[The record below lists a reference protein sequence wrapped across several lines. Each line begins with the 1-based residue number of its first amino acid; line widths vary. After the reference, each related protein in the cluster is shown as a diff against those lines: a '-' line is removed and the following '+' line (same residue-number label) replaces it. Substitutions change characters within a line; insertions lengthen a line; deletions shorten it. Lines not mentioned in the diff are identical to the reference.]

1 MRAGNIRRLA
11 DLGGLFPKEKMSK
24 KTTRSKK
31 QPQPKEGR
39 EIFVLFALAFALR
52 MLGISWGIP
61 TAKHIYSYHPD
72 EIHVLSPT
80 VLYMLRG
87 DWNPHFFNYGTLY
100 LYLVGFVSKL
110 FALIGLSPGNMV
122 FAQIG
127 NSPTIMPDLS
137 FLHLIG
143 RTITALLGAGSIVL
157 IYLIGKKLGGRGL
170 GIGAALLLTF
180 APLHLVNS
188 HFATV
193 DVPATFLLLLAAHF
207 CLNII
212 AEGKL
217 RWYLLAGAAVGLAAA
232 TKYTLA
238 AGIVLM
244 IGAHLLRGR
253 FALRE
258 HLPLAA
264 GLLAVPLCFLIGCPY
279 ALTFEGGLA
288 IRPEFLQGF
297 RFEAQHMR
305 EVRTAA
311 FVETGSGW
319 LYHAVR
325 GLPAALGIPLYLL
338 SLAGLALSI
347 LYKPPAGSKA
357 SGREAIA
364 RKGFLLFACWCIFFF
379 VMIGFASERFIRY
392 LVPLIPF
399 LCLFAAWPL
408 GRLFSSSIKFRKP
421 VLAGLGV
428 MLALTLL
435 YSLSQLLP
443 FIYPDARDR
452 SMRAIGKSTVGILE
466 TPWFQIPPVSPLN
479 GGALSRVGFE
489 KWQRDAPYKVIIT
502 GWNAE
507 ALEKEKP
514 ESFVISDMQYTD
526 PLRLN
531 NAQAKSFMEALDLHY
546 TNKET
551 YGSFTPMDWLGGG
564 RENAPP
570 DWLYLSPA
578 EKLYSG
584 WKND

>member
-1 MRAGNIRRLA
+1 
-11 DLGGLFPKEKMSK
+11 MSK
-24 KTTRSKK
+24 KATRNKN
-31 QPQPKEGR
+31 QPQPKRGR
-39 EIFVLFALAFALR
+39 EIFGLFALAFALR
-52 MLGISWGIP
+52 MLGISWGLP

-72 EIHVLSPT
+72 EIHVLSPAL
-80 VLYMLRG
+80 LYMLRG

-127 NSPTIMPDLS
+127 NSPTYLPDLS

-157 IYLIGKKLGGRGL
+157 IYFIGKKLGGRGL

-193 DVPATFLLLLAAHF
+193 DVPATFFLLLAALF

-212 AEGKL
+212 SEGSL
-217 RWYLLAGAAVGLAAA
+217 RWYLLAGAAIGLAAA

-238 AGIVLM
+238 AGIVLI

-264 GLLAVPLCFLIGCPY
+264 GLLVFPLFFLIGCPY
-279 ALTFEGGLA
+279 ALTLEGGLA

-311 FVETGSGW
+311 FVDTGSGW
-319 LYHAVR
+319 LYHALR

-338 SLAGLALSI
+338 SLAGMALAI
-347 LYKPPAGSKA
+347 LYKPPAGLKT
-357 SGREAIA
+357 SGRDSVA

-399 LCLFAAWPL
+399 LCLFAAWLL
-408 GRLFSSSIKFRKP
+408 GRLFSSNMKFRKP

-428 MLALTLL
+428 MLALTLA
-435 YSLSQLLP
+435 YSFSQLLL
-443 FIYPDARDR
+443 FILPDARDR
-452 SMRAIGKSTVGILE
+452 GIEAFTGSHPASVGITE
-466 TPWFQIPPVSPLN
+466 TPWFQIPPVSPFN
-479 GGALSRVGFE
+479 GGALSRAAFE
-489 KWQRDAPYKVIIT
+489 KWQKDAPYKVIVT
-502 GWNAE
+502 GWNVA
-507 ALEKEKP
+507 ALEKAKP
-514 ESFVISDMQYTD
+514 ESFVISDMQYAD
-526 PLRLN
+526 PLRLE

-570 DWLYLSPA
+570 DWLYLNPA
-578 EKLYSG
+578 EKIYSG